1 MKNKSK
7 IYWVQLAQAIGGRV
21 VCVGGGP
28 DKYAVAVDDWKTA
41 ADVLRRRNGLQL
53 ALFTRRDGSEG
64 WHFVDGNR
72 DAPHVN
78 CGYSALSAADYADDV
93 LGLVEAFTIDR
104 GRADIAKYCRDARET
119 LAEIARI
126 PSGRVA
132 LVSDDLREI
141 IEIVPSYEMYFRVEG
156 KSADFAYMITRE

>member
-21 VCVGGGP
+21 VRVYGGP
-28 DKYAVAVDDWKTA
+28 DKYAVAVDDWQTA
-41 ADVLRRRNGLQL
+41 ADVLKRSKGLQF
-53 ALFTRRDGSEG
+53 ALFTRRYGSED

-72 DAPHVN
+72 EVLHVN
-78 CGYSALSAADYADDV
+78 CGYNALFAADYAGDV
-93 LGLVEAFTIDR
+93 LGNIEAFAIDMER
-104 GRADIAKYCRDARET
+104 NDIAKYCSDARET
-119 LAEIARI
+119 LAKIARI

-141 IEIVPSYEMYFRVEG
+141 IEIVPLYEMYFIADG
-156 KSADFAYMITRE
+156 KNADFAYMITRE